1 MSTLGLTAGI
11 LASAYLH
18 KELLSE
24 HHLVGADVLMD
35 AAFDCG
41 AFEIADEQHEVFR
54 LLIAFALQCPDD
66 GHSFLDLGHMSRLR
80 PEAGKKDMWPD
91 LPSYEEEYW
100 LDIARLGLSASG
112 QKSGII
118 GAPDDFPATPLVLDG
133 ARLYLAKL
141 YGDELEISRSI
152 RARWEAA
159 DGSDGKTPR
168 LFVLLGGPGTGKTS
182 TIARRLVRYVIDRK
196 GAELKVVMAAPTGK
210 AALRMKD
217 ALKRSFQDFHEPGY
231 KWPNGTPEFSSVE
244 SDEARRLLGF
254 DEDDSSTTQIEALTV
269 HSLLG
274 FNPSH
279 TQSRWKVG
287 RESGGGLDCDLLI
300 IDECSMLS
308 LEMMAHLLRAV
319 PAKAEMWFVG
329 DPNQLASVG
338 VGSILAD
345 IENAFGKKWPESDPI
360 KPLPGTPLRLQKLTQ
375 QHRQQADSLLWR
387 LVEGIRQSSEDQ
399 GAEFFQ
405 VLEKARKE
413 KSDEV
418 VWIEPKQAKGAMREL
433 LSRLESDAKKRC
445 ELAQAVNSI
454 QDMADALSTKANADP
469 TVPKVEFAQVLCVH
483 RKGDFGV
490 SGINGF
496 LKSRLGAQAAE
507 LWYPGRPIMI
517 TRNDTRLKDRS
528 KRLYNGDT
536 GVVVRDGAA
545 LKLVL
550 SEPAGRSAQAVTS
563 LSAFEL
569 NYAMTVHKSQGS
581 EYNEVVIVLP
591 EESSRICTREMLYTG
606 VSRAKKKVT
615 IVGSREVLEH
625 MLRTPILRASGL
637 AERI

>member
-1 MSTLGLTAGI
+1 MSTPGLASGI
-11 LASAYLH
+11 FASAYLH

-24 HHLVGADVLMD
+24 HHLVGADVLIG
-35 AAFDCG
+35 AASDCG
-41 AFEIADEQHEVFR
+41 AVEIADEQREVFR
-54 LLIAFALQCPDD
+54 LLIALALQCPDD
-66 GHSFLDLGHMSRLR
+66 GHSFLDLGHMSRFR
-80 PEAGKKDMWPD
+80 PEEETKDMWPD
-91 LPSYEEEYW
+91 LPSYDEKYW
-100 LDIARLGLSASG
+100 LDVARLGLSASV

-152 RARWEAA
+152 RARWEAT
-159 DGSDGKTPR
+159 DGSDGSTPR

-217 ALKRSFQDFHEPGY
+217 ALKRSFQDFHAPGY
-231 KWPNGTPEFSSVE
+231 KWPNGTPEFSPE
-244 SDEARRLLGF
+244 ASDEARRLLGF

-345 IENAFGKKWPESDPI
+345 IESAFSTKWPDSNPVEL
-360 KPLPGTPLRLQKLTQ
+360 LPGTPLRLQKLTQ
-375 QHRQQADSLLWR
+375 QHRQQADSMVWR
-387 LVEGIRQSSEDQ
+387 LVKGIRQSSEDE
-399 GAEFFQ
+399 GAEFFW
-405 VLEKARKE
+405 VLEEAHDE

-418 VWIEPKQAKGAMREL
+418 VWIEPQKAVGAMREL
-433 LSRLESDAKKRC
+433 LTRLESDAKKRC
-445 ELAQAVNSI
+445 ELAQGANAI
-454 QDMADALSTKANADP
+454 QDMADALSTKANADA

-483 RKGDFGV
+483 RKGDYGV

-517 TRNDTRLKDRS
+517 TRNDTRLKDRT

-569 NYAMTVHKSQGS
+569 NYAMTIHKSQGS
-581 EYNEVVIVLP
+581 EYNEVVVVLP

-625 MLRTPILRASGL
+625 MLRTPVLRASGL
-637 AERI
+637 ADRI

>member
-1 MSTLGLTAGI
+1 VSTPGLASGV

-18 KELLSE
+18 QELLSE

-35 AAFDCG
+35 SASDCG
-41 AFEIADEQHEVFR
+41 AVSVAAERREVLR
-54 LLIAFALQCPDD
+54 LLLAFALQCPDD
-66 GHSFLDLGHMSRLR
+66 GHSFLDLGDMSRLR
-80 PEAGKKDMWPD
+80 PEAGEEDLWPD
-91 LPSYEEEYW
+91 LPSYQEEYW
-100 LDIARLGLSASG
+100 LDIAKLGLSASG

-118 GAPDDFPATPLVLDG
+118 GRPGDFPATPLILDG
-133 ARLYLAKL
+133 TRLYLAKL

-159 DGSDGKTPR
+159 DGSDGVTPR

-217 ALKRSFQDFHEPGY
+217 ALKESFQKFHTPGY
-231 KWPNGTPEFSSVE
+231 KWPNGTPEFSRE
-244 SDEARRLLGF
+244 ASDEARRLLGF
-254 DEDDSSTTQIEALTV
+254 DEGDSATTQIEALTV

-274 FNPSH
+274 FNPAH

-300 IDECSMLS
+300 VDECSMLS
-308 LEMMAHLLRAV
+308 LELMAHLLRAV

-338 VGSILAD
+338 VGSLLAD
-345 IENAFGKKWPESDPI
+345 IESAFSTKGPTSDPAE
-360 KPLPGTPLRLQKLTQ
+360 PLPGTPLRLQKLTQ
-375 QHRQQADSLLWR
+375 QHRQQEDSLVWR
-387 LVEGIRQSSEDQ
+387 LVKGIRHSSEDE
-399 GAEFFQ
+399 GAEFFK
-405 VLEKARKE
+405 VLTEARDE

-418 VWIEPKQAKGAMREL
+418 LWIEPTQDIGAMREL
-433 LSRLESDAKKRC
+433 LTRLVSDAKKRC
-445 ELAQAVNSI
+445 ELAQGVNSL
-454 QDMADALSTKANADP
+454 QEMADALSTKVNADQ

-483 RKGDFGV
+483 RRGDFGV

-496 LKSRLGAQAAE
+496 LKSRLGAQVAE

-517 TRNDTRLKDRS
+517 TRNDTRLRDRA

-550 SEPAGRSAQAVTS
+550 SEPAGRSAQMVTG

-569 NYAMTVHKSQGS
+569 NYAMTIHKSQGS
-581 EYNEVVIVLP
+581 EYNEVVVVLP
-591 EESSRICTREMLYTG
+591 EELSRICTREMLYTG

-615 IVGSREVLEH
+615 IVGSRKVLDH
-625 MLRTPILRASGL
+625 MLRTPVLRASGL
-637 AERI
+637 ADRI

>member
-1 MSTLGLTAGI
+1 MGA
-11 LASAYLH
+11 AS
-18 KELLSE
+18 
-24 HHLVGADVLMD
+24 
-35 AAFDCG
+35 DCG
-41 AFEIADEQHEVFR
+41 AFEIADEQREIFR
-54 LLIAFALQCPDD
+54 LLIALALQCPDD
-66 GHSFLDLGHMSRLR
+66 GHSFLDLGHMSRFR
-80 PEAGKKDMWPD
+80 PEEGKKDMWPD
-91 LPSYEEEYW
+91 LPSYDEEYW
-100 LDIARLGLSASG
+100 LDVARLGLSASG
-112 QKSGII
+112 QNSGII

-133 ARLYLAKL
+133 SRLYVAKL

-152 RARWEAA
+152 RARWEAT
-159 DGSDGKTPR
+159 DGSDGSTPR

-210 AALRMKD
+210 AALRMRD
-217 ALKRSFQDFHEPGY
+217 ALEDSFKKFHEPGY
-231 KWPNGTPEFSSVE
+231 KWPNGTPEFSPEE

-254 DEDDSSTTQIEALTV
+254 DQNPLTTQIEALTV

-274 FNPSH
+274 FNPAH

-287 RESGGGLDCDLLI
+287 RGSGGGLDCDLLI

-338 VGSILAD
+338 VGSLLAD
-345 IENAFGKKWPESDPI
+345 IESAFSTKWLDSDPVT
-360 KPLPGTPLRLQKLTQ
+360 PLPGTPLRLQKLTQ
-375 QHRQQADSLLWR
+375 QHRQQADGMVWR
-387 LVEGIRQSSEDQ
+387 LVEGIRQSSEDE
-399 GAEFFQ
+399 GAEFFR
-405 VLEKARKE
+405 VLEEARDE

-418 VWIEPKQAKGAMREL
+418 VWIEPKKAVGAMREL
-433 LSRLESDAKKRC
+433 LARLESDAEKRC
-445 ELAQAVNSI
+445 ELAQGVNSI

-483 RKGDFGV
+483 RKGDYGV

-517 TRNDTRLKDRS
+517 TRNDTRLKDRT

-563 LSAFEL
+563 LSSFEL
-569 NYAMTVHKSQGS
+569 NYAMTIHKSQGS
-581 EYNEVVIVLP
+581 EYNEVVVVLP

-615 IVGSREVLEH
+615 IVGSREGLEH
-625 MLRTPILRASGL
+625 MLRTPVLRASGL
-637 AERI
+637 ADRI

>member
-1 MSTLGLTAGI
+1 MSTPVLASGV

-24 HHLVGADVLMD
+24 HHLVGADVLMG
-35 AAFDCG
+35 AASDCS
-41 AFEIADEQHEVFR
+41 AFEIADEQREIFR
-54 LLIAFALQCPDD
+54 LLIALALQCPDD
-66 GHSFLDLGHMSRLR
+66 GHSFLDLEHMSRFR
-80 PEAGKKDMWPD
+80 PEEGKKDMWPD
-91 LPSYEEEYW
+91 LPSYDEEYW
-100 LDIARLGLSASG
+100 LNIAKLGLSASG

-118 GAPDDFPATPLVLDG
+118 GAPDDFPATPLVLHG
-133 ARLYLAKL
+133 SRLYLAKL

-152 RARWEAA
+152 RARWESTDGA
-159 DGSDGKTPR
+159 DGSTPR

-217 ALKRSFQDFHEPGY
+217 ALEESFKKFHEPGY
-231 KWPNGTPEFSSVE
+231 KWPNGTPEFSPEE

-254 DEDDSSTTQIEALTV
+254 DQNPLTTEIEALTV

-274 FNPSH
+274 FNPAH
-279 TQSRWKVG
+279 TKSRWKVG

-338 VGSILAD
+338 VGSLLAD
-345 IENAFGKKWPESDPI
+345 IESAFSTKWPDSNPVT
-360 KPLPGTPLRLQKLTQ
+360 PLPGKPLRLQKLIQ
-375 QHRQQADSLLWR
+375 QHRQQEDSMVWR
-387 LVEGIRQSSEDQ
+387 LVEGIRHSSEDE
-399 GAEFFQ
+399 GAQFFK
-405 VLEKARKE
+405 VLKEARDD
-413 KSDEV
+413 KSDDV
-418 VWIEPKQAKGAMREL
+418 VWIEPKQDIGAMREL
-433 LSRLESDAKKRC
+433 LTRLESDATKRC
-445 ELAQAVNSI
+445 ELAQGVNAI
-454 QDMADALSTKANADP
+454 QEMTDALSTKANADP

-483 RKGDFGV
+483 RRGDFGV

-517 TRNDTRLKDRS
+517 TRNDSRLKDRS

-545 LKLVL
+545 LRLVL

-569 NYAMTVHKSQGS
+569 NYAMTIHKSQGS
-581 EYNEVVIVLP
+581 EYNEVVVVLP
-591 EESSRICTREMLYTG
+591 EEASRICTREMLYTG

-615 IVGSREVLEH
+615 IVGSRGVLEH
-625 MLRTPILRASGL
+625 MLRTPVSRASGL
-637 AERI
+637 ADRI